1 MTSPTTPLERLY
13 DEAYDKV
20 LEPWRSKAYGFGET
34 EMTLAH
40 RAGLEAVA
48 KFVQSESGR
57 NIIVPPEVIEAAEWY
72 AGVPARVGKMS
83 DFILKLAK
91 DKA

>member
-1 MTSPTTPLERLY
+1 MITDATIER
-13 DEAYDKV
+13 A
-20 LEPWRSKAYGFGET
+20 
-34 EMTLAH
+34 
-40 RAGLEAVA
+40 LEAANGAMVDTRRHWTEGDRA
-48 KFVQSESGR
+48 AVRAMLEAAQSEMRRS
-57 NIIVPPEVIEAAEWY
+57 ITVPPEVIEAAEWY

>member
-1 MTSPTTPLERLY
+1 MTSPTTPNSLLNRLR
-13 DEAYDKV
+13 EAAGMQDYNMGNSDW
-20 LEPWRSKAYGFGET
+20 LSALLT
-34 EMTLAH
+34 EAADALS
-40 RAGLEAVA
+40 AV
-48 KFVQSESGR
+48 SESGR

-72 AGVPARVGKMS
+72 AGVPARAGKMS